1 MTVPG
6 GGMHVR
12 KRRGSKA
19 GTLRGL
25 LLIEAMLGVGLTIIL
40 SSVAAGVRN
49 LSPDDIGADVGVRF
63 VAAGAF
69 VLAALAAIAARG
81 VRRRRSWSWTLS
93 ALIQLALAIGT
104 GAAVLAADWH
114 PGYLAAFL
122 LAGLVMMVLSTA
134 SVRRAL
140 GQE

>member
-1 MTVPG
+1 MQI
-6 GGMHVR
+6 R
-12 KRRGSKA
+12 RQRGSKA

-25 LLIEAMLGVGLTIIL
+25 LLIESMLGVGLTITL

-69 VLAALAAIAARG
+69 VLALLAAIAARG

-104 GAAVLAADWH
+104 SAAVLAADWH

-122 LAGLVMMVLSTA
+122 LAGLVMVVLSTG